1 MSEHKTVPDET
12 LKKLLDLVEKEK
24 AYIFNEDEVKVL
36 KKVIEFYS
44 SFESLGRL
52 GKGLRNVV
60 VWFGVMAGTYFAI
73 REAIETYIRSQVG
86 GP

>member
-1 MSEHKTVPDET
+1 MNDKPVPDET

-60 VWFGVMAGTYFAI
+60 VWFGAMAATYFAI
-73 REAIETYIRSQVG
+73 REALGVYIRSQVG